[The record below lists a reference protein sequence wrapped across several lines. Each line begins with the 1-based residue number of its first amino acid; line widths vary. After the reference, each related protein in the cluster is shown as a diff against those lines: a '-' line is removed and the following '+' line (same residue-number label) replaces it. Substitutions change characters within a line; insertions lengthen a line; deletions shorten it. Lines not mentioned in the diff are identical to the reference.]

1 MARIF
6 LSYAREDVD
15 SAKQL
20 ADAVGDAGHDVWW
33 ERHLHGGSMLP
44 KAAR

>member
-20 ADAVGDAGHDVWW
+20 AESVGRAGHEVWW
-33 ERHLHGGSMLP
+33 DRHIHGGS
-44 KAAR
+44 RFTT